1 MAVDRRRHLIL
12 EGTARAEPFTSPVAG
27 GQKFRTR
34 RTQRDAH
41 GQALRRQLTR
51 IAAEL
56 ARRREQEAA
65 MASEAARGFYLE
77 FESPTGFELKLE
89 SLEHRTAGLELAAT
103 RKEGSRCF
111 AVVFVPQ
118 GKLDFFMRRVE
129 QYLRETTPKGKPRHR
144 ELVESIAAV
153 RLAVAESFW
162 TDPRADMPAR
172 DAIIWWE
179 AWLRGRPEAVL
190 AEFRAVARQAGMDVG
205 EEHQA
210 FPDRTVVLLR
220 TSLASL
226 AGALDVMDL
235 LAELRRVKQIGSFF
249 MRLSRREQA
258 RWAQELLSRVA
269 LTAQA
274 TTAVTILDTG
284 AHRAN
289 PLLAGVLAEQD
300 VHAARPAWGT
310 HDHHGHG
317 TEMAGIAAYGDLAA
331 ALLAAGPLPIG
342 HRLES
347 VKILPPTASTSPHL
361 YGAITADGV
370 ARVEI
375 EAPDR
380 TRVFSMS
387 VGTAASDRGEP
398 TAWSAA
404 IDQLAVGV
412 DDDERRL
419 FLVSAGNLGAGA
431 GRNYPSQNEVES
443 ILDPGHAWN
452 ALTVG
457 AYTSLTE
464 LDEPAFAGWTCVA
477 PPGGLGPTSTTSL
490 SWQPQWPIKP
500 DIVLEGGN
508 MAISPQRT
516 EADSP
521 DSLSVLTT
529 YYRDDRL
536 FTSSGDTSAATAK
549 AAHHAA
555 TIRTAYPTLWPETV
569 RALLVDSAEWT
580 PAMRST
586 LGAARG
592 ARSVEIALRC
602 FGFGV
607 PDLERA
613 VWSAGNALTLV
624 VQGEL
629 QPFEGARSK
638 EMNLHELPWP
648 RAELEQ
654 LGDVE
659 VELRVS
665 LSYFIEPN
673 PARRGWKHR
682 HRYASHGLRFAVQ
695 KPAESVAA
703 LRKRVNKDA
712 REEDDGEVAA
722 GDAEGWLLK
731 PNLRGKGSLHHDRW
745 RGTAAE
751 LARRD
756 HIAVYPVIG
765 WWRQRLALERSKS
778 KARYALVVT
787 IRTPAT
793 SIDLY
798 QAVATKIAVPISV

>member
-12 EGTARAEPFTSPVAG
+12 EGTGRAEPFTSPAAG
-27 GQKFRTR
+27 GSKFRTR

-41 GQALRRQLTR
+41 GEALRRQLAR
-51 IAAEL
+51 IQAEL
-56 ARRREQEAA
+56 DRRREQ
-65 MASEAARGFYLE
+65 ASTVSVDPTRGFYLE
-77 FESPTGFELKLE
+77 FESPPGFELKLE
-89 SLEHRTAGLELAAT
+89 SLENRTAGIELAAT
-103 RKEGSRCF
+103 RDAGSLRF
-111 AVVFVPQ
+111 AIVFVPQ
-118 GKLDFFMRRVE
+118 GKLDFFVRRVE
-129 QYLRETTPKGKPRHR
+129 QYLRASTPKGKPKNL
-144 ELVESIAAV
+144 ELIESIAAI

-162 TDPRADMPAR
+162 TDPRDQMPAR
-172 DAIIWWE
+172 EAVVWWE
-179 AWLRGRPEAVL
+179 AWLRGSPEEVL
-190 AEFRAVARQAGMDVG
+190 ERFRVVARRARMEVG
-205 EEHQA
+205 EEQQA

-220 TSLASL
+220 TSLTDL
-226 AGALDVMDL
+226 AKALDVMDM
-235 LAELRRVKQIGSFF
+235 LAELRRVRQIGSFF
-249 MRLSRREQA
+249 MRLARREQA
-258 RWAQELLSRVA
+258 RWTEDLLSRIA
-269 LTAQA
+269 PAAQT

-284 AHRAN
+284 VYRAH
-289 PLLAGVLAEQD
+289 PLLAQVLDVKD
-300 VHAARPAWGT
+300 VHAARPTWGV

-317 TEMAGIAAYGDLAA
+317 TEMAGIAAYGDLGG
-331 ALLAAGPLPIG
+331 ALLSGSPLTLG

-347 VKILPPTASTSPHL
+347 VKILPPSTVTSPHL
-361 YGAITADGV
+361 YGAITADGI
-370 ARVEI
+370 ARAEI
-375 EAPDR
+375 QAPER
-380 TRVFSMS
+380 SRVYSMS
-387 VGTAASDRGEP
+387 ICTAASDRGEP

-404 IDQLAVGV
+404 IDQLAAGV

-419 FLVSAGNLGAGA
+419 FVVSAGNLGPGA
-431 GRNYPSQNEVES
+431 GKNYPIQNELES

-457 AYTSLTE
+457 ACTSLTE

-477 PPGGLGPTSTTSL
+477 PPGGLAPTSTTSVG
-490 SWQPQWPIKP
+490 WQPQWPLKP
-500 DIVLEGGN
+500 DLVLEGGN
-508 MAISPQRT
+508 MVISPQRT

-555 TIRTAYPTLWPETV
+555 TIRAAYPTLWPETV

-580 PAMRST
+580 PVMRST
-586 LGAARG
+586 LGAARN

-602 FGFGV
+602 FGFGI

-613 VWSAGNALTLV
+613 VWSAGNALTLI

-638 EMNLHELPWP
+638 EMDLHELPWP

-695 KPAESVAA
+695 KPTESVAA

-712 REEDDGEVAA
+712 RDEDDGNVAV

-745 RGTAAE
+745 TGTAAE

-756 HIAVYPVIG
+756 HVAVYPVIG
-765 WWRQRLALERSKS
+765 WWRQRLSLERSES
-778 KARYALVVT
+778 RARYALVVT
-787 IRTPAT
+787 IRTPPT
-793 SIDLY
+793 SIDIY
-798 QAVATKIAVPISV
+798 QAVVTKIAVPVAV